1 MPPDRPSVYQ
11 YEASVKS
18 SVSDE
23 AINTYLIRP
32 MAGAVV
38 RLLYATKVTP
48 NQVTLLSTAAGLVA
62 APLFIPGS
70 HALTA
75 AAGLLVTLK
84 DILDSADGQ
93 LARARQQYSRSGRFL
108 DSIGDFLV
116 NAALFAAIGIRI
128 AGTTGVPTAAMLA
141 LAGFLGTTLRVSYHV
156 FYQTAFLLAQGGQG
170 VNRLSEE
177 VRPEDAQAPA
187 GTRRLQRLFLIL
199 YGWQDRAIAAL
210 DRRSGRRS
218 LATDELV
225 RRWSANVPAL
235 RSAATIGLGTDLF
248 LLMLCAL
255 ANAPDIY
262 LGINLVLL
270 NGVWC
275 GAVAYRRWWVFPE
288 LRQGATMRDDSGGSG
303 ANT

>member
-1 MPPDRPSVYQ
+1 MPHDRAPAYR

-23 AINTYLIRP
+23 AINTYVIRP
-32 MAGAVV
+32 LAGVFV
-38 RLLYATKVTP
+38 RRLYATKVTP

-62 APLFIPGS
+62 APLFISGS

-84 DILDSADGQ
+84 DVLDSADGQ

-116 NAALFAAIGIRI
+116 NAALFVAIGIRI
-128 AGTTGVPTAAMLA
+128 AGTTGVPTAVMLA

-156 FYQTAFLLAQGGQG
+156 FYQTAFLLIQGGQG

-177 VRPEDAQAPA
+177 VRPEDTRATA
-187 GTRRLQRLFLIL
+187 GTRRLQRVFLML

-210 DRRSGRRS
+210 DRSSGRGS
-218 LATDELV
+218 LATEESV
-225 RRWSANVPAL
+225 RRWYTNVTAL
-235 RSAATIGLGTDLF
+235 RFAATIGLGTDLF

-262 LGINLVLL
+262 LGINLVVL
-270 NGVWC
+270 NGLWC
-275 GAVAYRRWWVFPE
+275 GAIAYRRWRVSPE
-288 LRQGATMRDDSGGSG
+288 LRRDGIIGDNSGGSG
-303 ANT
+303 TDA